1 MYLQKALVILE
12 NFSTKNSKHNNFPL
26 NIKISRM
33 LFTTINQFYVKFWV
47 LVISMRISH
56 LGQITRKKNSCD
68 VMFVQ
73 L

>member
-12 NFSTKNSKHNNFPL
+12 NFSTKNSKHNNFLL
-26 NIKISRM
+26 NINISRM

-56 LGQITRKKNSCD
+56 LRQITRQKNSCD